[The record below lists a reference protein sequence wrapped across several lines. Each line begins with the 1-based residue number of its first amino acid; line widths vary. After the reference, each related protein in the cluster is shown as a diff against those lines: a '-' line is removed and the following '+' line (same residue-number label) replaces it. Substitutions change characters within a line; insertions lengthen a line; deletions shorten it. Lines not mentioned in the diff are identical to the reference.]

1 LKRLNRDLRSTEH
14 RSSQLADFRT
24 SCGILSE
31 IVGLATGTK
40 FGPYEIESPLGA
52 GGMGEVYRARDARLD
67 RSVAIK
73 VLASHLVSSPELK
86 LRFDREARALSA
98 LNHPHICQIFDVGSQ
113 NGTDYLVMEFLEG
126 ETLADRIRKGPL
138 PLADVLRIGAEIAE
152 ALQRAHRAGI
162 VHRDLKPGN
171 VMLTKSGAKLM
182 DFGLAKPSSLGKT
195 AESGSAPLLSA
206 AMTVTAA
213 SPVTPLTS
221 AGALIGTIQYMS
233 PEQIA
238 GQEADARSDIFCL
251 GCILYEMLTGKRAFE
266 GKSQISVASA
276 ILEKDPEPIAK
287 FQPLTP
293 PSLEHVV
300 QTCLAKSPDYRWQSA
315 ADIANELRWIAVAGP
330 APEKSEPVSSA
341 RSWRQNLLWGA
352 AVALLLGLFLWSTF
366 REKSAAPTQTIRSF
380 LPPPP
385 DTTFEFTGDFSGPPV
400 IRLDG
405 SAIAFSARAEKE
417 RNSLWVQFLDDITP
431 KKLDGT
437 EGASF
442 PFWSYDGKFIGF
454 FADGHLKKVAAVG
467 GPVTA
472 LTDAPNARGGSW
484 NQNNIIIYEPDYRD
498 TLWQISASGGIP
510 KRLTQFDAGKHTTH
524 RWPQFLPDGRHFLFF
539 ATNHSGNSEHGIYFG
554 ALADGSFKHVLET
567 DSDAR
572 YASGHLLYHVQSQ
585 LLAAKFD
592 LNSGTVSG
600 EPFTLAN
607 FVEYDAGTWHTTFA
621 VSDNGFL
628 LYELG
633 TKTPGTDL
641 FWKDR
646 TGKTINSVG
655 ERTSFKGSGRIS
667 PDGKRLAV
675 SMGDPEADIWV
686 FDLSRG
692 THTRLTFGG
701 GTHLMPSWSAD
712 GRRIVYVKQNGN
724 TVFSGTSLRSRLANG
739 GGQEEILMENAP
751 DQGTLL
757 MPQWSSDSRYLL
769 HMEQHGPTG
778 AAVWTLPLAGDKK
791 PFVIAKAQSPQGR
804 IIQYRLSPDDRWLA
818 YTSTDSG
825 REEVYVTHFP
835 GGEGRWQISQGG
847 GTFPAW
853 RGDSKEIYFVGL
865 DGAVHAASV
874 NPKRDE
880 FDLDQVRPLFRV
892 NYTAPIGNAF
902 DNAPDGQHFVV
913 TELSQG
919 VPTPLVLVSNW
930 LSDLKK

>member
-1 LKRLNRDLRSTEH
+1 
-14 RSSQLADFRT
+14 
-24 SCGILSE
+24 
-31 IVGLATGTK
+31 
-40 FGPYEIESPLGA
+40 
-52 GGMGEVYRARDARLD
+52 MGEVYRARDARLD

-86 LRFDREARALSA
+86 QRFDREARALSA

-138 PLADVLRIGAEIAE
+138 PLADVLRIGAEIAD

-171 VMLTKSGAKLM
+171 IMLTKSGAKLM

-195 AESGSAPLLSA
+195 SESGAGPVLSA

-221 AGALIGTIQYMS
+221 AGTIIGTIQYMS

-276 ILEKDPEPIAK
+276 ILEKDPDPIAK

-293 PSLEHVV
+293 PALEHVV
-300 QTCLAKSPDYRWQSA
+300 QTCLAKTPDCRWQSA
-315 ADIANELRWIAVAGP
+315 SDIANELRWIAATGP
-330 APEKSEPVSSA
+330 TLEKLEPGQST
-341 RSWRQNLLWGA
+341 RRRRQNLLWAA
-352 AVALLLGLFLWSTF
+352 AVAALLGLLLWSNV
-366 REKSAAPTQTIRSF
+366 REKSAAPAQIIRSF
-380 LPPPP
+380 LPPPA
-385 DTTFEFTGDFSGPPV
+385 DTVFDFTGDFSGPPV
-400 IRLDG
+400 IRRDG
-405 SAIAFSARAEKE
+405 TAIAFSARAEKE
-417 RNSLWVQFLDDITP
+417 RDFLWVQSLNDGTP
-431 KKLDGT
+431 RKLDGT
-437 EGASF
+437 EGAAF
-442 PFWSYDGKFIGF
+442 PFWSYDEKYIGF
-454 FADGHLKKVAAVG
+454 FADGHLKKVAAAG
-467 GPVTA
+467 GPVTV
-472 LTDAPNARGGSW
+472 LTEASNPRGGSW
-484 NQNNIIIYEPDYRD
+484 NQDNTIIYEPDYRD
-498 TLWQISASGGIP
+498 TLWQISASGGTP
-510 KRLTQFDAGKHTTH
+510 APLTKFDAGKHTTH
-524 RWPQFLPDGRHFLFF
+524 RWPQFLPDGKHFLFF
-539 ATNHSGNSEHGIYFG
+539 ATNHSGNSEQGIYFG
-554 ALADGSFKHVLET
+554 NLADGSFKHVLDT

-572 YASGHLLYHVQSQ
+572 YASGYLLYHVQSQ

-607 FVEYDAGTWHTTFA
+607 FVEYDAGTWHTTFT
-621 VSDNGFL
+621 VSENGLL
-628 LYELG
+628 LYEHGSKALG
-633 TKTPGTDL
+633 IEL
-641 FWKDR
+641 YWKDR
-646 TGKTINSVG
+646 SGKSINPVG
-655 ERTSFKGSGRIS
+655 ERTFFKGSGRVS
-667 PDGKRLAV
+667 PDGKRLAIA
-675 SMGDPEADIWV
+675 MGDPEADIWV
-686 FDLSRG
+686 FDLARG
-692 THTRLTFGG
+692 TRTRLTFGG
-701 GTHLMPSWSAD
+701 GTHMMPSWSAD
-712 GRRIVYVKQNGN
+712 GQRIVYVKQNGN

-739 GGQEEILMENAP
+739 GGQEETLMESAP
-751 DQGTLL
+751 DQQTLL

-778 AAVWTLPLAGDKK
+778 AAVWALPLTGDKK
-791 PFVIAKAQSPQGR
+791 PFLLTKAQSPFGR
-804 IIQYRLSPDDRWLA
+804 IIQYRLSPDDRWLC

-835 GGEGRWQISQGG
+835 SGEGRWQISQTG

-865 DGAVHAASV
+865 DGAIHAASV
-874 NPKRDE
+874 NPLKDE
-880 FDLDQVRPLFRV
+880 FDVEQVRPLFRV
-892 NYTAPIGNAF
+892 NYTAPVGNAF

-913 TELSQG
+913 TELPQG
-919 VPTPLVLVSNW
+919 IPTPLVLVTNW

>member
-1 LKRLNRDLRSTEH
+1 
-14 RSSQLADFRT
+14 
-24 SCGILSE
+24 
-31 IVGLATGTK
+31 VGLASGTK

-86 LRFDREARALSA
+86 QRFDREARALSA
-98 LNHPHICQIFDVGSQ
+98 LNHPNICQIFDVGSQ

-138 PLADVLRIGAEIAE
+138 PLADALRIGAEIAD

-206 AMTVTAA
+206 AMTVSAA
-213 SPVTPLTS
+213 SPITPLTS
-221 AGALIGTIQYMS
+221 AGTIIGTIQYMS

-238 GQEADARSDIFCL
+238 GQEADARSDIFCF
-251 GCILYEMLTGKRAFE
+251 GCILYEILTGKRAFQ

-276 ILEKDPEPIAK
+276 ILEKEPEPIAK

-300 QTCLAKSPDYRWQSA
+300 QTCLAKTPDCRWQSA
-315 ADIANELRWIAVAGP
+315 SDIANELRWIAATGL
-330 APEKSEPVSSA
+330 APEKSEAAPST
-341 RSWRQNLLWGA
+341 RTWRQNLLWGA
-352 AVALLLGLFLWSTF
+352 AVAALLGLFLWSNL
-366 REKSAAPTQTIRSF
+366 RENNAASAQIIRSF
-380 LPPPP
+380 LPPPA
-385 DTTFEFTGDFSGPPV
+385 DTVFDFTGDFSGPPA
-400 IRLDG
+400 IRRDG
-405 SAIAFSARAEKE
+405 TAMTFCARSEKE
-417 RNSLWVQFLDDITP
+417 RNSLWVQSLNNATP
-431 KKLDGT
+431 RKLEGT

-454 FADGHLKKVAAVG
+454 FADGRLKKVAAAG
-467 GPVTA
+467 GPVTV
-472 LTDAPNARGGSW
+472 LTESPNARGGSW
-484 NQNNIIIYEPDYRD
+484 NQDNIIIYEPDYRD
-498 TLWQISASGGIP
+498 TLWQISASGGTP
-510 KRLTQFDAGKHTTH
+510 TRLTKFETGKHTTH
-524 RWPQFLPDGRHFLFF
+524 RWPFFLPDGKHFLFF
-539 ATNHSGNSEHGIYFG
+539 ATNHSGNSEQGVYFG
-554 ALADGSFKHVLET
+554 NLADGSFKHVLDT
-567 DSDAR
+567 DSDAL
-572 YASGHLLYHVQSQ
+572 YASGYLLYHVQSQ
-585 LLAAKFD
+585 LLGVKFD
-592 LNSGTVSG
+592 VDSGTASG
-600 EPFTLAN
+600 EPSTLAS
-607 FVEYDAGTWHTTFA
+607 FVEYDAGTWHTTFT
-621 VSDNGFL
+621 VSENGLL
-628 LYELG
+628 LYEHGSKALG
-633 TKTPGTDL
+633 TEL
-641 FWKDR
+641 YWKDR
-646 TGKTINSVG
+646 TGKSINPVG
-655 ERTSFKGSGRIS
+655 ERTFFKGSGRFS

-686 FDLSRG
+686 FDLARG
-692 THTRLTFGG
+692 TRTRLTFGG
-701 GTHLMPSWSAD
+701 GTHLMPSWSVE
-712 GRRIVYVKQNGN
+712 GQHIVYVKQNGN

-739 GGQEEILMENAP
+739 GGQEEILMESAP
-751 DQGTLL
+751 DQETLL
-757 MPQWSSDSRYLL
+757 MPQWSSDTRFLL

-778 AAVWTLPLAGDKK
+778 AAIWALPLTGEKK
-791 PFVIAKAQSPQGR
+791 RFVVVKAQSPQGR
-804 IIQYRLSPDDRWLA
+804 IIQYRLSPNDRWLA

-835 GGEGRWQISQGG
+835 SGEGRWQISQTG

-874 NPKRDE
+874 NPQKDE
-880 FDLDQVRPLFRV
+880 FELEQVRPLFRV

-913 TELSQG
+913 TELPQG
-919 VPTPLVLVSNW
+919 IPTPLVLVTNW